1 MRHDPTV
8 TIIGELG
15 SIRTDLRPHAPAS
28 QPVRVGNVARQ
39 SMCPRKRANRAYGLA
54 SHV

>member
-28 QPVRVGNVARQ
+28 QPARAGNATRHR
-39 SMCPRKRANRAYGLA
+39 CAT
-54 SHV
+54 